1 MKMKKIIVLSLLL
14 LYNYAHSQVANDS
27 IAARAEIV
35 NPKGNWFF
43 GAEIGVN
50 TITSI
55 DPNHKNSFQGGI
67 LAEYYF
73 AKHWSVDVRL
83 KYFTTGVSNKYD
95 YNKGVFVGAVLAL
108 PINIKWDYRI
118 YKNFSGT
125 LKAGIS
131 LNQEVKSD
139 YYYPTGEKVNFST
152 FYASFNP
159 GLGVNYFISA
169 NTAVYMNYE
178 VYVLGSDRD
187 DADWMQLVPNSPNN
201 NLFNVGI
208 KHTFRKSVS
217 VK

>member
-1 MKMKKIIVLSLLL
+1 MKKALILLTIL
-14 LYNYAHSQVANDS
+14 FWNYAHSQVENNS
-27 IAARAEIV
+27 VTGTTEIV
-35 NPKGNWFF
+35 NPKGKWFF

-50 TITSI
+50 MITSI
-55 DPNHKNSFQGGI
+55 EPDHTNSFQGGI

-73 AKHWSVDVRL
+73 AKHWSVDARL
-83 KYFTTGVSNKYD
+83 KYFTTGVSNKY
-95 YNKGVFVGAVLAL
+95 NSKKGVFEGAVLAL

-118 YKNFSGT
+118 YKNLSGT

-139 YYYPTGEKVNFST
+139 YYYPTSENTNFST

-159 GLGVNYFISA
+159 GLGLNYFISA

-187 DADWMQLVPNSPNN
+187 NADWLQILPNSPNN

-208 KHTFRKSVS
+208 KYNFRKSVS
-217 VK
+217 TK

>member
-1 MKMKKIIVLSLLL
+1 MKKITIIFAILFC
-14 LYNYAHSQVANDS
+14 NYAHSQVIDNLNTATP
-27 IAARAEIV
+27 EII
-35 NPKGNWFF
+35 NPKGQWFF

-55 DPNHKNSFQGGI
+55 KPDHTNSLQGGI

-73 AKHWSVDVRL
+73 AKHWSVDARL
-83 KYFTTGVSNKYD
+83 KYFTTGVSNKFD
-95 YNKGVFVGAVLAL
+95 YKKGVFMGAVIAL
-108 PINIKWDYRI
+108 PININWDYRI
-118 YKNFSGT
+118 YKNLSGT

-139 YYYPTGEKVNFST
+139 YYYPASESTDFST

-159 GLGVNYFISA
+159 GFGLNYFISPS
-169 NTAVYMNYE
+169 TAIYLNYE

-187 DADWMQLVPNSPNN
+187 NADWLQILPNSPNN

-208 KHTFRKSVS
+208 KYNFRKFDSS
-217 VK
+217 K